1 MFWLHHL
8 CNGELKFSYL
18 KRIYLVTLQTFQM
31 TILLLFEAVDSLTC
45 KELQDNL
52 QLSSD
57 SFQKHVQSLIESKI
71 LLTTSENFSDETVI
85 SLNMDYSNKRT
96 KFRITAISQK
106 ETPQEVSFLLSLY
119 LARNLSLFFFRWS
132 KP

>member
-1 MFWLHHL
+1 
-8 CNGELKFSYL
+8 
-18 KRIYLVTLQTFQM
+18 M

-57 SFQKHVQSLIESKI
+57 SFQKHVQSLIESKL
-71 LLTTSENFSDETVI
+71 LLTTSEIFSDETVI

-96 KFRITAISQK
+96 KFRITAVPQK
-106 ETPQEVSFLLSLY
+106 ETPQEVSF
-119 LARNLSLFFFRWS
+119 SLFT
-132 KP
+132 